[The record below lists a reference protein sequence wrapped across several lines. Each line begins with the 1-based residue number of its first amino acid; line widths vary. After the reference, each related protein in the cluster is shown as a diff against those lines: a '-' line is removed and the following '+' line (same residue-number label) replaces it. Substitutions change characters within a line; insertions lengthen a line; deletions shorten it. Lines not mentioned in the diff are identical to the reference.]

1 MIDYELYYSQ
11 ERLKIKLSMKILPLS
26 SSLSPSLKLL
36 LNVYD
41 NQKWLV
47 IYQKLKNDVFS
58 NLLFLSFL

>member
-41 NQKWLV
+41 NQK
-47 IYQKLKNDVFS
+47 
-58 NLLFLSFL
+58 